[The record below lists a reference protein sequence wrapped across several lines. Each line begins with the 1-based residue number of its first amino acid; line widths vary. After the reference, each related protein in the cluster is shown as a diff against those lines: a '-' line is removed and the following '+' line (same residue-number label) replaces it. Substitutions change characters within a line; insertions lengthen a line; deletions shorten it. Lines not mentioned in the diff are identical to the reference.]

1 MWGLRA
7 LVATLCWLLASPE
20 RTEFSWHLGHGASF
34 LLQRT
39 NLAPEAPAV
48 PQEAQHGR
56 ALHCREGR
64 LELSGDYE
72 VRERLVLQGPCNVSA
87 TRAKL
92 RLRAPVVFNGSV
104 ALSGSLSVE
113 AKEAAFQEACVSVKG
128 TLLLNA
134 GAFSWAWRGAG
145 QKVQEVKK
153 EQAST

>member
-1 MWGLRA
+1 M
-7 LVATLCWLLASPE
+7 
-20 RTEFSWHLGHGASF
+20 
-34 LLQRT
+34 
-39 NLAPEAPAV
+39 
-48 PQEAQHGR
+48 
-56 ALHCREGR
+56 
-64 LELSGDYE
+64 
-72 VRERLVLQGPCNVSA
+72 LQGPCNVSA
-87 TRAKL
+87 TRPGLRGPPSCKGMGREGRRCSFLSGAKL